1 VGKKY
6 LEAMMAG
13 EAEVTKWIS
22 PETKQKA
29 TERAKDQAQA
39 EMWSVEIAIFFFGV
53 LVTIIILL
61 LQEIVIEIAASV
73 AVFSLSMGWFAGWR
87 QGRRLY
93 QYYYRKELDRFV
105 YKKREGK
112 EQIEETTEDMIRK
125 TLRAKWQ

>member
-1 VGKKY
+1 
-6 LEAMMAG
+6 MG
-13 EAEVTKWIS
+13 EA
-22 PETKQKA
+22 KA
-29 TERAKDQAQA
+29 TTLDVSEIERTAAQWAKDKAKA